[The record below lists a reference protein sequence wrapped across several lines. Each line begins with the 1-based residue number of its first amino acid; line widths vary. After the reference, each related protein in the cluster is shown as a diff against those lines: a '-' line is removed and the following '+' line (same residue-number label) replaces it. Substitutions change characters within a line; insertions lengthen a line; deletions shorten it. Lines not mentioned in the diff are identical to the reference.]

1 MKLLLEECYKDEF
14 DDLQDNEYS
23 FGHEDGQ
30 NTVLSPYRVLINHY
44 NKYQYEYSD
53 LFYNNLD
60 IPEFWYVYPEWDNG
74 KIMYHGEK
82 KASISFKEPVIKRYV
97 HKVEWLNNG
106 FNYKTDYYDLYG
118 LKFFTEYYDQNR
130 GLLLTSFYND
140 DKKEILS
147 IHHRN
152 EVFFVNELNGSKMFY
167 SYREFVQYV
176 ESFIE
181 G

>member
-1 MKLLLEECYKDEF
+1 
-14 DDLQDNEYS
+14 
-23 FGHEDGQ
+23 
-30 NTVLSPYRVLINHY
+30 
-44 NKYQYEYSD
+44 
-53 LFYNNLD
+53 
-60 IPEFWYVYPEWDNG
+60 
-74 KIMYHGEK
+74 MYHGEK

-118 LKFFTEYYDQNR
+118 LKFFTEYYDQTI

-152 EVFFVNELNGSKMFY
+152 EVFFVNELNKAKMFY
-167 SYREFVQYV
+167 SYKEFVQYV

>member
-14 DDLQDNEYS
+14 VSFPDSEYI

-30 NTVLSPYRVLINHY
+30 KTILSPYRAIINHY
-44 NKYQYEYSD
+44 NKYQHEYSD

-74 KIMYHGEK
+74 QIIYHGEK
-82 KASISFKEPVIKRYV
+82 KANILFKEPIIQRNV
-97 HKVEWLNNG
+97 HTVEWLNNG

-118 LKFFTEYYDQNR
+118 LKFFTEYYDQTI

-152 EVFFVNELNGSKMFY
+152 EVFFVNELNKAKMFY
-167 SYREFVQYV
+167 SYKEFVQYV